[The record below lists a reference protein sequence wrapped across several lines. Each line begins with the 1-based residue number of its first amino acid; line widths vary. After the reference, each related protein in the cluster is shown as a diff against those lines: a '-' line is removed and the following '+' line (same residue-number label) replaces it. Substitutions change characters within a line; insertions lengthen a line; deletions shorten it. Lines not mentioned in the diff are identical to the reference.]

1 MKILNIFIAVT
12 LGLIAC
18 NSFPKSGHD
27 FSTLKNKAKYN
38 DTAWFVPLEANN
50 SEYFLIKLINAK
62 NKIIAIGFAKSKNLK
77 PVGEWYIFSE
87 NGRLSDYR
95 LFDKKGKVKAK
106 PYHVYIDDDE
116 PDEDP
121 GFHFIN
127 PELYLDSIIQ
137 VKSEE
142 YTLCF
147 SYGIP
152 QTLKSKNHIIM
163 VHEDEGLTDSIL
175 VNSGQNPF
183 FTVAYKGKL
192 PSHIQLNTDV
202 YQTDK
207 DKALYSVLEKPFQ
220 LDSIKIV
227 PWKGKL
233 SELYQKS
240 FNLREVMEYALKK

>member
-1 MKILNIFIAVT
+1 MKTRNLFILTFLGIIAFVS
-12 LGLIAC
+12 C
-18 NSFPKSGHD
+18 NRSEYD
-27 FSTLKNKAKYN
+27 FSTLTNKTRYN
-38 DTAWFVPLEANN
+38 DTAWFVPLENRDN
-50 SEYFLIKLINAK
+50 DFFLMKLVNESD
-62 NKIIAIGFAKSKNLK
+62 KIIAIGFANSKTLK
-77 PVGEWYIFSE
+77 PAGEWYMFDDYGWLI
-87 NGRLSDYR
+87 DYR
-95 LFDKKGKVKAK
+95 LFDKEGKVKAK
-106 PYHVYIDDDE
+106 PYYVNIDEDE

-121 GFHFIN
+121 KFEFMN

-175 VNSGQNPF
+175 INSGPNPF
-183 FTVAYKGKL
+183 LTVTYKGKL

-220 LDSIKIV
+220 LDTIKIV

>member
-1 MKILNIFIAVT
+1 MKILNIFIAIT

-18 NSFPKSGHD
+18 NSFPKSGYD

-38 DTAWFVPLEANN
+38 DTAWFVPLEVNN

-62 NKIIAIGFAKSKNLK
+62 NKIIAIGFVNSKTLK
-77 PVGEWYIFSE
+77 PAGEWYLFDDKGKL
-87 NGRLSDYR
+87 NDYR

-106 PYHVYIDDDE
+106 PYYVNIDEDE

-121 GFHFIN
+121 KFEFMN

-137 VKSEE
+137 VKSKE
-142 YTLCF
+142 YTFCF

-183 FTVAYKGKL
+183 FTIAYKGKL

-220 LDSIKIV
+220 LDTIKKV
-227 PWKGKL
+227 AWKGKL